1 MGISLELVNFDDLFN
16 QKVKTTPVI
25 INDVADSNEKEKN
38 ALNKL
43 IYTKYS
49 SDLLSNLPSCECGE
63 VAGEYNVGLVCPV
76 CNTKVT
82 PPIEQELE
90 PIVWMRAPNGV
101 APLINPI
108 VWTMLNRKFTRS
120 GFEILRWICD
130 TTYKPQVKVPKVM
143 EAVQELE
150 IPRGYNNFYQNFDA
164 IVAKLFGLR
173 AFKQRRDAIDPLF
186 EVIRL
191 QRDCVF
197 SQYLPLPNRSLLVV
211 EETNVGHYTD
221 PTVPGAIDAIRMMAA
236 IDSPLSNHSPRVK
249 ENRTIKTIARL
260 SEFYEDWYRY
270 TLAKKE
276 GVFRKNIYG
285 GRSHFSFRAVISSLT
300 EEHDLRELHIPW
312 GIGVSVLR
320 IHLLNKLLRHHNMTP
335 NEAIGFLNAHAQRY
349 SPLLDQLFQELIAEC
364 PYPGIPVVFQRNP
377 SLERGSAQSMYVTK
391 VKPAT
396 EIPTVSMSILSVRGY
411 NADFDGDQLNGTLS
425 LDLMTSEELQKLAP
439 HMSTFDLNE
448 PRKVSKNLSMPKPV
462 VSTIAAWMHAKF
474 NEGIDPQKQLLMDQ
488 IPALN

>member
-150 IPRGYNNFYQNFDA
+150 IPRGYNNF
-164 IVAKLFGLR
+164 
-173 AFKQRRDAIDPLF
+173 
-186 EVIRL
+186 
-191 QRDCVF
+191 
-197 SQYLPLPNRSLLVV
+197 
-211 EETNVGHYTD
+211 
-221 PTVPGAIDAIRMMAA
+221 
-236 IDSPLSNHSPRVK
+236 
-249 ENRTIKTIARL
+249 
-260 SEFYEDWYRY
+260 
-270 TLAKKE
+270 
-276 GVFRKNIYG
+276 
-285 GRSHFSFRAVISSLT
+285 
-300 EEHDLRELHIPW
+300 
-312 GIGVSVLR
+312 
-320 IHLLNKLLRHHNMTP
+320 
-335 NEAIGFLNAHAQRY
+335 
-349 SPLLDQLFQELIAEC
+349 
-364 PYPGIPVVFQRNP
+364 
-377 SLERGSAQSMYVTK
+377 
-391 VKPAT
+391 
-396 EIPTVSMSILSVRGY
+396 
-411 NADFDGDQLNGTLS
+411 
-425 LDLMTSEELQKLAP
+425 
-439 HMSTFDLNE
+439 
-448 PRKVSKNLSMPKPV
+448 
-462 VSTIAAWMHAKF
+462 
-474 NEGIDPQKQLLMDQ
+474 
-488 IPALN
+488 